1 MGFRVGTFN
10 ATALGSVDQ
19 ARAWARAAAAARF
32 DALWFPQ
39 VMGLDALTTIAVVAA
54 DVPDVHLGTA
64 VVPIQGRHPL
74 PLALQALT
82 VAGAVGPGRCTL
94 GLGVTHAAVSEGWFG
109 IPYRGIVD
117 ACAEVLAAL
126 GALLGPER
134 RADLD
139 GDHVRVHASA
149 VVDAPAPSVMLA
161 GLAPRMVDLAGS
173 ATDGTI
179 TWMTGPRT
187 LGRTITPALTAAA
200 ERASR
205 PAPRIV
211 VGIPVCVTDDPAGAR
226 DRVRSLME
234 RSASMPAYARQLA
247 AEGLTDPVDLVVLGS
262 DAEVADRLA
271 AYRAAGMTE
280 LCANLV
286 GSAEERDRTTAFLT
300 GPGRAAVEGGGPA
313 RPG

>member
-1 MGFRVGTFN
+1 MAVGEYAPREGAVGIRVGTFN
-10 ATALGSVDQ
+10 ATALGSVDE
-19 ARAWARAAAAARF
+19 ARAWARRATAAGF

-39 VMGLDALTTIAVVAA
+39 VMGLDALTTIAVVAG

-82 VAGAVGPGRCTL
+82 VAGVAGPGRCTV

-117 ACAEVLAAL
+117 ACTEVLAAL

-139 GDHVRVHASA
+139 GAHVRVHASA
-149 VVDAPAPSVMLA
+149 LVDAPTPSVMLA
-161 GLAPRMVDLAGS
+161 GLAPRMVDLAGT

-179 TWMTGPRT
+179 TWMTGPAT
-187 LGRTITPALTAAA
+187 LGRDITPALRAAA
-200 ERASR
+200 ARAGR
-205 PAPRIV
+205 PEPRVV
-211 VGIPVCVTDDPAGAR
+211 VGIPVCVTDDPDGAR
-226 DRVRSLME
+226 DRVRALME

-247 AEGLTDPVDLVVLGS
+247 AEGLTDPVDLV
-262 DAEVADRLA
+262 
-271 AYRAAGMTE
+271 
-280 LCANLV
+280 
-286 GSAEERDRTTAFLT
+286 
-300 GPGRAAVEGGGPA
+300 
-313 RPG
+313 

>member
-1 MGFRVGTFN
+1 MGIRVGTFN
-10 ATALGSVDQ
+10 ATALGSVDE
-19 ARAWARAAAAARF
+19 ARAWARRATAAGF

-39 VMGLDALTTIAVVAA
+39 VMGLDALTTIAVVAG

-82 VAGAVGPGRCTL
+82 VAGVAGPGRCTV

-117 ACAEVLAAL
+117 ACTEVLAAL

-139 GDHVRVHASA
+139 GAHVRVHASA
-149 VVDAPAPSVMLA
+149 LVDAPTPSVMLA
-161 GLAPRMVDLAGS
+161 GLAPRMVDLAGT

-179 TWMTGPRT
+179 TWMTGPAT
-187 LGRTITPALTAAA
+187 LGRDITPALRAAA
-200 ERASR
+200 ARAGR
-205 PAPRIV
+205 PEPRVV
-211 VGIPVCVTDDPAGAR
+211 VGIPVCVTDDPDGAR
-226 DRVRSLME
+226 DRVRALME

-247 AEGLTDPVDLVVLGS
+247 AEGLTDPVDLVVLGAE
-262 DAEVADRLA
+262 AEVTERLA

-286 GSAEERDRTTAFLT
+286 GSAEERARTTAFLT
-300 GPGRAAVEGGGPA
+300 GPGRADAD
-313 RPG
+313 R

>member
-1 MGFRVGTFN
+1 MGIRVGTFN
-10 ATALGSVDQ
+10 ATALGSVEQ
-19 ARAWARAAAAARF
+19 ARAWARTSAAAGF

-39 VMGLDALTTIAVVAA
+39 VMGLDALTTIAVVAD

-82 VAGAVGPGRCTL
+82 VAGVAGPGRCTV

-126 GALLGPER
+126 GSLLGPER

-139 GDHVRVHASA
+139 GTHVQVHASA
-149 VVDAPAPSVMLA
+149 LVDAPAPSVMLA
-161 GLAPRMVDLAGS
+161 GLAPRMVDLAGA

-179 TWMTGPRT
+179 TWMTGPAT
-187 LGRTITPALTAAA
+187 LGRAITPALVAAA
-200 ERASR
+200 ARAGR

-211 VGIPVCVTDDPAGAR
+211 VGIPVCVTDDAPGAR
-226 DRVRSLME
+226 TRVRTLME

-247 AEGLTDPVDLVVLGS
+247 AEGLTDPVDLVVLGTE
-262 DAEVADRLA
+262 AEVTDRLA

-286 GSAEERDRTTAFLT
+286 GSAEERARTSAFLT
-300 GPGRAAVEGGGPA
+300 GPGWAGADA
-313 RPG
+313 

>member
-1 MGFRVGTFN
+1 VGIRVGTFN
-10 ATALGSVDQ
+10 ATALGSVDE
-19 ARAWARAAAAARF
+19 ARAWARRATAAGF

-39 VMGLDALTTIAVVAA
+39 VMGLDALTTIAVVAG

-82 VAGAVGPGRCTL
+82 VAGVAGPGRCTV

-117 ACAEVLAAL
+117 ACTEVLAAL

-139 GDHVRVHASA
+139 GAHVRVHASA
-149 VVDAPAPSVMLA
+149 LVDAPTPSVMLA
-161 GLAPRMVDLAGS
+161 GLAPRMVDLAGT

-179 TWMTGPRT
+179 TWMTGPAT
-187 LGRTITPALTAAA
+187 LGRDITPALRAAA
-200 ERASR
+200 ARAGR
-205 PAPRIV
+205 PEPRVV
-211 VGIPVCVTDDPAGAR
+211 VGIPVCVTDDPDGAR
-226 DRVRSLME
+226 DRVRALME

-247 AEGLTDPVDLVVLGS
+247 AEGLTDPVDLVVLGAE
-262 DAEVADRLA
+262 AEVTERLA

-286 GSAEERDRTTAFLT
+286 GSAEERARTTAFLT
-300 GPGRAAVEGGGPA
+300 GPGRADAD
-313 RPG
+313 R